1 MGSYPNQTNVGWRV
15 SAMGRQMR
23 RREFISVLGG
33 AAASWPLAAYAQQPA
48 MPVIGF
54 LYSQSRDAI
63 ADRLRG
69 FHRGLKEAGFS
80 EGENVAIEYRWGEGH
95 FDRLPALTAELIRRN
110 VALIAAQ
117 GNPAAEAVK
126 ATTTTTPIVF
136 VVNADPVALGL
147 VSSLPR
153 PGGNA
158 TGVNFFSGELVA
170 KRLELLHE
178 LVPAAKRVA
187 VLVNPANVKNTEITL
202 GDTEAAARAIGLQLQ
217 IVRASNSRELDAAFA
232 TAARERAD
240 ALFAGSDGMFV
251 NRRVQLANLASRYT
265 LPATFHSREIVEA
278 GGLMSYGADIADAFR
293 QAGVY
298 AGRIIKGAKPAD
310 LPVVQ
315 SSKFELVI
323 NHQTARMLGLT
334 VPPSL
339 LATADE
345 VIE

>member
-1 MGSYPNQTNVGWRV
+1 
-15 SAMGRQMR
+15 
-23 RREFISVLGG
+23 
-33 AAASWPLAAYAQQPA
+33 
-48 MPVIGF
+48 
-54 LYSQSRDAI
+54 
-63 ADRLRG
+63 
-69 FHRGLKEAGFS
+69 
-80 EGENVAIEYRWGEGH
+80 
-95 FDRLPALTAELIRRN
+95 
-110 VALIAAQ
+110 
-117 GNPAAEAVK
+117 
-126 ATTTTTPIVF
+126 
-136 VVNADPVALGL
+136 
-147 VSSLPR
+147 
-153 PGGNA
+153 
-158 TGVNFFSGELVA
+158 VA

-202 GDTEAAARAIGLQLQ
+202 GDTEASARAIGLQLQ

-251 NRRVQLANLASRYT
+251 NRRVQLANLASRHT

-278 GGLMSYGADIADAFR
+278 GGLMSYGSDIADAFR

-334 VPPSL
+334 VPPLL

>member
-1 MGSYPNQTNVGWRV
+1 
-15 SAMGRQMR
+15 MR
-23 RREFISVLGG
+23 RRNFMTAVAGS
-33 AAASWPLAAYAQQPA
+33 AAAWPIAARAQQSA

-80 EGENVAIEYRWGEGH
+80 EGENVVIEYRWGEGH
-95 FDRLPALTAELIRRN
+95 FDRLPALTAELIRRK

-147 VSSLPR
+147 VRSLPR

-202 GDTEAAARAIGLQLQ
+202 RDTEASARAIGLQLQ
-217 IVRASNSRELDAAFA
+217 IVRASNSPELDAAFA

-251 NRRVQLANLASRYT
+251 NRRVQLANLASRHT

-278 GGLMSYGADIADAFR
+278 GGLMSYGSDIADAFR
-293 QAGVY
+293 HAGVY
-298 AGRIIKGAKPAD
+298 AGRILKGAKPAD

-315 SSKFELVI
+315 AAKFELVI
-323 NHQTARMLGLT
+323 NHQTARMLGLD
-334 VPPSL
+334 VPDRL
-339 LATADE
+339 LAIADE

>member
-1 MGSYPNQTNVGWRV
+1 MKR
-15 SAMGRQMR
+15 RQ
-23 RREFISVLGG
+23 FITLLGG
-33 AAASWPLAAYAQQPA
+33 AAAAWPFGARAQQSA

-95 FDRLPALTAELIRRN
+95 FDRLPGLAAELIRRN

-117 GNPAAEAVK
+117 GNPAAEAVR
-126 ATTTTTPIVF
+126 ATATTTPIVF

-147 VSSLPR
+147 VKSLPR

-187 VLVNPANVKNTEITL
+187 VLVNPTNVKNTEITL
-202 GDTEAAARAIGLQLQ
+202 GDTEASARTMGLQLQ
-217 IVRASNSRELDAAFA
+217 IVRAGDSRELDAAFA

-240 ALFAGSDGMFV
+240 ALFAGSDGMFI
-251 NRRVQLANLASRYT
+251 NRRVQLANLASRHT
-265 LPATFHSREIVEA
+265 LPATFHSREIVEV
-278 GGLMSYGADIADAFR
+278 GGLMSYGSDIADAFR
-293 QAGVY
+293 HAGVY
-298 AGRIIKGAKPAD
+298 AGRILKGAKPAD
-310 LPVVQ
+310 LPVMQ
-315 SSKFELVI
+315 SSKLELVI

-339 LATADE
+339 LVTADE